1 MNMNF
6 ITIIHTAFLVAHDV
20 KGVRT
25 FEKPNVVALVN
36 VGDREGTEAL
46 DFAYAQT
53 QNIEESWTKNSD
65 SSTFVEGAEYRST
78 SVGDRM
84 IFNGDIYRVANVG
97 FQNVMDMYGEKIN
110 PMIEEDENHFRGKR
124 IDSYSLGT
132 KSAITNMEI
141 RK

>member
-1 MNMNF
+1 MEINY
-6 ITIIHTAFLVAHDV
+6 ITIIHTAFLVAHDAE
-20 KGVRT
+20 GVLT

-124 IDSYSLGT
+124 LSGNSI
-132 KSAITNMEI
+132 NN
-141 RK
+141 R